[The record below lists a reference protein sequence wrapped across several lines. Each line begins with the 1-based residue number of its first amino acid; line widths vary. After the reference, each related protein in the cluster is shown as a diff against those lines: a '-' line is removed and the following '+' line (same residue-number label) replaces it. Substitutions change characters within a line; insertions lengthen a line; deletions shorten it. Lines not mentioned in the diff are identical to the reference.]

1 MEEEKK
7 KDNEENIGRVIKS
20 LQNIASDK
28 DLAYPLR
35 NYAFRLMRLH
45 DVDLDLYKEELMD
58 FLYFLKSTE
67 KVSQDIIENISRL
80 KWPKLREVLVSI
92 IPYLNIKGEEQVTQP
107 TQSAQG

>member
-1 MEEEKK
+1 
-7 KDNEENIGRVIKS
+7 
-20 LQNIASDK
+20 
-28 DLAYPLR
+28 
-35 NYAFRLMRLH
+35 
-45 DVDLDLYKEELMD
+45 MD

-107 TQSAQG
+107 TQSAQGDLNAIAGKSEQGGKRVLLNVHEVHSTY